1 MGLPG
6 DDGELSMGRGRC
18 RQGVIALTTI
28 RGSWLDHTSLT
39 VLYEGVQTRSL
50 LRHLAGNV
58 SHYGDALR
66 HTIPEDAAN
75 GPHAEK
81 GNPEC

>member
-50 LRHLAGNV
+50 LRHLVGDV
-58 SHYGDALR
+58 SHYGDAVQDP
-66 HTIPEDAAN
+66 IPRRT
-75 GPHAEK
+75 AERS
-81 GNPEC
+81 GACADGTQ

>member
-50 LRHLAGNV
+50 LRRLVGYV
-58 SHYGDALR
+58 SHHGDALR
-66 HTIPEDAAN
+66 HPITGNATNGSDA
-75 GPHAEK
+75 GES
-81 GNPEC
+81 